1 MKKIWKI
8 KKFFYGGQN
17 LNQRI
22 KPNRTEPTDRRT
34 EPTDEARQPIPD
46 DRHFNISTSS
56 HLLICVPIY
65 ARLPVCPS
73 PSLYK
78 RISTQRPLRRYT
90 YPPPLFGSV
99 KILVA
104 FLQFFFEIFFEIF
117 FCRISQ
123 GSFLWLWLFLREC
136 FF

>member
-1 MKKIWKI
+1 MEDK
-8 KKFFYGGQN
+8 N

-46 DRHFNISTSS
+46 DRHFNISISPYLHISTSS

-73 PSLYK
+73 PSLCK
-78 RISTQRPLRRYT
+78 CIGAQRPLRTYT
-90 YPPPLFGSV
+90 SLPLPPPIWERENLGSLSS
-99 KILVA
+99 I
-104 FLQFFFEIFFEIF
+104 FFEIFFFEIF
-117 FCRISQ
+117 FCRISR
-123 GSFLWLWLFLREC
+123 GSFLWLCVFLREC
-136 FF
+136 IF